1 MKQIVDKD
9 LLLNSAEKRG
19 YKVSQTDTLWPFNY
33 SGNEAYHLT
42 NSKNETVYLCFCSNT
57 GKLISKILIKKD

>member
-1 MKQIVDKD
+1 MRQITKD
-9 LLLNSAEKRG
+9 LLLADAKKHG
-19 YKVSQTDTLWPFNY
+19 YKVTQTDTLWPYNY

-57 GKLISKILIKKD
+57 GKLIQKNGVSK